1 MLSKA
6 NTKLSKSFGEMSKV
20 VSFGLNVDDT
30 CKSCK
35 IPCYAKKG
43 HYAMKNSN
51 TYKKRT
57 NNYRYSQMS
66 DFVYR
71 MNYYLEQARPKRG
84 KKNQL
89 VVRIHDSGDFYNYD
103 YVYKWTEIAEQNK
116 DVYFYA
122 YTKRVDLFVNRY
134 DRLPSN
140 LRIIFSFGGEFDH
153 LIDTN
158 KHYHCHIFNSE
169 QDLRWAGYDDTS
181 KNDAVAAIGYTRY
194 IGIVFHHPSKKVREK
209 GFTTYKRKGT
219 TMQGIITEIKKSSF
233 ARLVIDGE
241 EI

>member
-6 NTKLSKSFGEMSKV
+6 NTKLSKSFGEKDKV

-35 IPCYAKKG
+35 IPCYAKQG
-43 HYAMKNSN
+43 YYAMKNSN
-51 TYKKRT
+51 TYKKRS
-57 NNYRYSQMS
+57 NNFRYSQLD
-66 DFVYR
+66 DFVY

-89 VVRIHDSGDFYNYD
+89 IVRIHDSGDFYNYD
-103 YVYKWTEIAEQNK
+103 YVYKWIEICEQNK

-122 YTKRVDLFVNRY
+122 YSKRVDLFVNRY

-140 LRIIFSFGGEFDH
+140 LRIIFSFGGKFDH

-181 KNDAVAAIGYTRY
+181 KNDAVAAIGYSRY

-209 GFTTYKRKGT
+209 GFTTYGNRCNVADILKRMK
-219 TMQGIITEIKKSSF
+219 ESSF
-233 ARLVIDGE
+233 ARLVDKKYE
-241 EI
+241 V